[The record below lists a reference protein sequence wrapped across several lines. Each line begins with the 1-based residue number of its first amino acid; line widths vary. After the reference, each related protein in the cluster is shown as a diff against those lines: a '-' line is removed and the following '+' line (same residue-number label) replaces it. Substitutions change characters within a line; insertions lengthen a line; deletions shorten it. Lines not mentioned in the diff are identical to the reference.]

1 MPCFPRRRQRRA
13 TTTSRSRLLPAA
25 TGVLVLG
32 LLASG
37 CSSEEEPPSSSPS
50 PSAEPSSTTP
60 QKPPLRTTTAVGEVV
75 GKLPRAEQRVAA
87 QQVGRIVDRWWRA
100 AYLGD
105 DFPRRRLG
113 DESFPAFTKGITAQ
127 ARADRTLMT
136 NVGLGQR
143 VAEVTATRRR
153 VTVDLLATGGRART
167 ATARIGLDFRVSG
180 GAGDR
185 GPDRVAIRGRLVL
198 TKVEGH
204 WRVFGYDVTRGMP
217 AGAEQGDKQGDKRG
231 GKDTKDAGKQ
241 ADTKDRQ
248 RGDRSGK
255 GNR

>member
-1 MPCFPRRRQRRA
+1 MPSLPRRRQRRA
-13 TTTSRSRLLPAA
+13 PASSASHLLSPVA
-25 TGVLVLG
+25 GVLAVA
-32 LLASG
+32 LLVSG
-37 CSSEEEPPSSSPS
+37 CSGDDEPPATSTS
-50 PSAEPSSTTP
+50 PSAEPSASATT
-60 QKPPLRTTTAVGEVV
+60 QPPLRTTTQVGQVV
-75 GKLPRAEQRVAA
+75 GKLPRAQQRVAA
-87 QQVGRIVDRWWRA
+87 QQVSRVVDRWWRA

-113 DESFPAFTKGITAQ
+113 DASFPAFTRGVTAQ

-136 NVGLGQR
+136 NVGLGRR
-143 VAEVTATRRR
+143 VEEVTATRRR

-185 GPDRVAIRGRLVL
+185 GPERVAIRGRLVL

-204 WRVFGYDVTRGMP
+204 WRVFGYDVTRGVP
-217 AGAEQGDKQGDKRG
+217 A
-231 GKDTKDAGKQ
+231 DAGKKQ
-241 ADTKDRQ
+241 AGKNSEKRSGKKDRQ
-248 RGDRSGK
+248 RDRRSGK